1 MQKSQSFKDKQSL
14 NIGQLRVADKV
25 DVRIFFRTNGT
36 NTIKMEFAVPMDKNN
51 AMVRNPRSK
60 VLIAAI

>member
-1 MQKSQSFKDKQSL
+1 MYKSQSFEDKQSL

-25 DVRIFFRTNGT
+25 DVRIFFRTNV
-36 NTIKMEFAVPMDKNN
+36 IKMEFAVPMDKNN

-60 VLIAAI
+60 VLVAAT

>member
-1 MQKSQSFKDKQSL
+1 MYKSQSFEDKQSL

-25 DVRIFFRTNGT
+25 DVRIFFRTNV
-36 NTIKMEFAVPMDKNN
+36 IKMEFAVPMDKNN

-60 VLIAAI
+60 VLSAAI

>member
-1 MQKSQSFKDKQSL
+1 MYKSQSFEDKQSL

-25 DVRIFFRTNGT
+25 DVRIFFRTNV
-36 NTIKMEFAVPMDKNN
+36 IKMEFAVPMDKNN

>member
-1 MQKSQSFKDKQSL
+1 MQRSQSFEDKQSL

-25 DVRIFFRTNGT
+25 DVRIFLRTK
-36 NTIKMEFAVPMDKNN
+36 TIKMEFAVPMDKNN

-60 VLIAAI
+60 VLSAAI

>member
-1 MQKSQSFKDKQSL
+1 MYKSQSFEDKQSL

-25 DVRIFFRTNGT
+25 DVRIFFRTNV
-36 NTIKMEFAVPMDKNN
+36 IKMEFAVPMDKNN

-60 VLIAAI
+60 VLLAAT

>member
-1 MQKSQSFKDKQSL
+1 MHKSQSFEDKQSL

-25 DVRIFFRTNGT
+25 DVRIFFRTNV
-36 NTIKMEFAVPMDKNN
+36 IKMEFAVPMDKNN

-60 VLIAAI
+60 VLLAAI